1 MKMNIQ
7 NMNLFNGD
15 LEQAINI
22 AKLIKDK
29 YDQTKKKTR
38 DYSGLQAAFANE
50 LYVDGGVVRTRKK
63 VSSDN
68 QS

>member
-1 MKMNIQ
+1 MNIQ
-7 NMNLFNGD
+7 NMNLFNLD
-15 LEQAINI
+15 TEQAINI
-22 AKLIKDK
+22 AKIIKDK
-29 YDQTKKKTR
+29 YDQSRKHTR

>member
-1 MKMNIQ
+1 MNIQ

-15 LEQAINI
+15 TEQAINI
-22 AKLIKDK
+22 AKIIKDK
-29 YDQTKKKTR
+29 YDQSRKHTR

-63 VSSDN
+63 DSSDK